1 MSGAWDIATATS
13 LGTGVA
19 KTQINGGA
27 NLTKPTQAVNLVEV
41 VPYTVSSGAYTAG
54 ESIALTAYLD
64 SFSVDL
70 LPKRMIVP
78 PVQAGL
84 GTHINIVA
92 PILEAYECNTG
103 LQEGATS
110 QFIVSG
116 QAQVANTVAPL
127 MAMAL
132 HYSTTPPNRPEHFYH
147 KPDNESTFTTATTNS
162 GNDFTIN
169 DGMWLEDMYVSV
181 FAGTPTV
188 SQSISGYG
196 EFSSNDFGN
205 SLPLKVPMQPGAC
218 GLAGTMTPGNLQLA
232 SYHNTHMP
240 MKTSCKISTSFTND
254 ITQAATTRFVMGVGY
269 TKQG

>member
-13 LGTGVA
+13 LLTGVA
-19 KTQINGGA
+19 KVQINGGN
-27 NLTKPTQAVNLVEV
+27 NLTKPTQAVNLVET

-54 ESIALTAYLD
+54 ESIALTAYIV

-70 LPKRMIVP
+70 LPKRIIVP
-78 PVQAGL
+78 PIQSGL
-84 GTHINIVA
+84 GTIANTVI
-92 PILEAYECNTG
+92 PLLEAYECNTG

-169 DGMWLEDMYVSV
+169 DGMWLEDMFVSV
-181 FAGTPTV
+181 FTAVYTV
-188 SQSISGYG
+188 SQSLTGYG

-205 SLPLKVPMQPGAC
+205 SLPLKVPMQPGCASL
-218 GLAGTMTPGNLQLA
+218 GATGTQATLAMA

-240 MKTSCKISTSFTND
+240 MKTSCKINTSFTND
-254 ITQAATTRFVMGVGY
+254 ITQTGTTSFIMGVGY
-269 TKQG
+269 TKQ

>member
-1 MSGAWDIATATS
+1 
-13 LGTGVA
+13 VA
-19 KTQINGGA
+19 KVQINGGN

-41 VPYTVSSGAYTAG
+41 VPYTVSSGAYTASQ
-54 ESIALTAYLD
+54 SIALTAYLD

-70 LPKRMIVP
+70 LPKRIIVP

-84 GTHINIVA
+84 GTFVNIVV
-92 PILEAYECNTG
+92 PLLEAYECNTG

-116 QAQVANTVAPL
+116 QCQTAQTVAPL

-147 KPDNESTFTTATTNS
+147 KPDDESTFTTATSNA

-196 EFSSNDFGN
+196 D

-254 ITQAATTRFVMGVGY
+254 ITQSGATNFVMGVGY

>member
-1 MSGAWDIATATS
+1 MSGSWDIATATS
-13 LGTGVA
+13 LLTGVA

-27 NLTKPTQAVNLVEV
+27 NLTKPTQAVNLVKV

-70 LPKRMIVP
+70 LPKRIIVP

-84 GTHINIVA
+84 GTFINIVV
-92 PILEAYECNTG
+92 PILEAYECNTA
-103 LQEGATS
+103 LQQGATS

-127 MAMAL
+127 MGMGL

-147 KPDNESTFTTATTNS
+147 KPDNESTFTGATTNS

-188 SQSISGYG
+188 SQSFAGYG

-218 GLAGTMTPGNLQLA
+218 GLAGTTTPGMLQLA

-254 ITQAATTRFVMGVGY
+254 VAQTATSRFIMGVGY

>member
-1 MSGAWDIATATS
+1 MSGSWDIATATS
-13 LGTGVA
+13 LLTGVA
-19 KTQINGGA
+19 KTQINGGN

-54 ESIALTAYLD
+54 ESIAITAYID

-70 LPKRMIVP
+70 LPKRIIVP

-84 GTHINIVA
+84 GTFINIVV
-92 PILEAYECNTG
+92 PLLEAYECNTG

-110 QFIVSG
+110 QFIISG

-127 MAMAL
+127 LAMGL

-147 KPDNESTFTTATTNS
+147 KPDNESTFTTATTTT

-188 SQSISGYG
+188 SQSFSGYG
-196 EFSSNDFGN
+196 TFSSNDFGN
-205 SLPLKVPMQPGAC
+205 SLPLKVAMQPGAC
-218 GLAGTMTPGNLQLA
+218 GLAGTTTPGNLALA

-254 ITQAATTRFVMGVGY
+254 VTQSATSRFIMGVGY
-269 TKQG
+269 TKQ